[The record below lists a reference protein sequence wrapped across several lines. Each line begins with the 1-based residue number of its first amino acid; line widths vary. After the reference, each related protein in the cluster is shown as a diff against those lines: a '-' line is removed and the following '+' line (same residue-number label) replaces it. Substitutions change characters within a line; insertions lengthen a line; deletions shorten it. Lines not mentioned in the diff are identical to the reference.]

1 VLYKL
6 ATHFTQNF
14 KLIVITRS
22 ALFSSKCIRNHLAA
36 GFRPDPLGELPRPSW
51 MKGMGP
57 QEEGGEMGKG
67 DKERVRGRK
76 GE

>member
-1 VLYKL
+1 
-6 ATHFTQNF
+6 
-14 KLIVITRS
+14 
-22 ALFSSKCIRNHLAA
+22 
-36 GFRPDPLGELPRPSW
+36 